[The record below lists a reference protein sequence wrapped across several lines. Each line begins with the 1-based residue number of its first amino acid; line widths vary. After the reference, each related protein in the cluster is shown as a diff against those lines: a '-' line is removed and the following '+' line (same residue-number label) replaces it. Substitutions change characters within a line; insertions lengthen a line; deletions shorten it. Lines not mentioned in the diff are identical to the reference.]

1 MPARYILTGR
11 PLCGK
16 TSLAAWLCRRLPQP
30 VLGVRTLCTGRC
42 AAGPLFSLQ
51 NLATGALAPI
61 SCEADGAVRAV
72 PETFATFGVQALRA
86 ARESGAPTVLVD
98 EIGRFERDCA
108 PYLAEVQALLDGP
121 AAVVAVVKKEDLP
134 HLNALRA
141 RSEAVQLDLDA
152 EPPEAIRARLA
163 PALPAPLH
171 ASAPVR
177 LYRAGKCFG
186 PGPLQ
191 LLELVARTGSLRTAA
206 AAMGMAYSKAWGMLN
221 ELESQWGFA
230 MVARRPGGAGGGG
243 SLLTEPAWDLIR
255 RYRALQW
262 ACDRAA
268 QDAFAQQFGG
278 MR

>member
-1 MPARYILTGR
+1 M
-11 PLCGK
+11 
-16 TSLAAWLCRRLPQP
+16 
-30 VLGVRTLCTGRC
+30 
-42 AAGPLFSLQ
+42 
-51 NLATGALAPI
+51 
-61 SCEADGAVRAV
+61 
-72 PETFATFGVQALRA
+72 
-86 ARESGAPTVLVD
+86 
-98 EIGRFERDCA
+98 
-108 PYLAEVQALLDGP
+108 
-121 AAVVAVVKKEDLP
+121 
-134 HLNALRA
+134 
-141 RSEAVQLDLDA
+141 
-152 EPPEAIRARLA
+152 
-163 PALPAPLH
+163 
-171 ASAPVR
+171 R

-206 AAMGMAYSKAWGMLN
+206 ATMGMAYSKAWGMLN

-243 SLLTEPAWDLIR
+243 SLLTEQAWDLIR

>member
-72 PETFATFGVQALRA
+72 PETFDTFGVQALRA

-108 PYLAEVQALLDGP
+108 PYLA
-121 AAVVAVVKKEDLP
+121 
-134 HLNALRA
+134 
-141 RSEAVQLDLDA
+141 
-152 EPPEAIRARLA
+152 
-163 PALPAPLH
+163 
-171 ASAPVR
+171 
-177 LYRAGKCFG
+177 
-186 PGPLQ
+186 
-191 LLELVARTGSLRTAA
+191 
-206 AAMGMAYSKAWGMLN
+206 
-221 ELESQWGFA
+221 
-230 MVARRPGGAGGGG
+230 
-243 SLLTEPAWDLIR
+243 
-255 RYRALQW
+255 
-262 ACDRAA
+262 
-268 QDAFAQQFGG
+268 
-278 MR
+278 